1 MNDPQTFLLWF
12 LPVFVVS
19 FAVLWMF
26 ISALLA
32 EIGGWSQLGRLYAE
46 PAGMVRAPLASFGM
60 ASLDLRRGR
69 LSLPANYSNCA
80 IVEVAQ
86 AGLHLRTW
94 RPFRFRHAPLLIPW
108 NQIERLEAGNFLFW
122 RTMMIQPRGVGT
134 RIRLYGGP
142 AKAVEE
148 VWRQLAAG
156 ARQPAAV

>member
-12 LPVFVVS
+12 LPLFVVA
-19 FAVLWMF
+19 FAGLWMF

-32 EIGGWSQLGRLYAE
+32 EIGGWGELARLYAE
-46 PAGMVRAPLASFGM
+46 PEGMVRAPVQSFPM

-69 LSLPANYSNCA
+69 FALPANYSNCA

-94 RPFRFRHAPLLIPW
+94 RPFRFRHPPLLIPW
-108 NQIERLEAGNFLFW
+108 TQIERLEPGSFLFW
-122 RTMMIQPRGVGT
+122 RTMSIHPRGVGT
-134 RIRLYGGP
+134 RIRLDGGP
-142 AKAVEE
+142 AKAVED